1 VLARYLLL
9 YNNNNKIG
17 FKMKKLFQ
25 KVMKIFKDMLTE
37 FNKDT
42 REKQFSQGRVYLL
55 WSVIAYYITLGILL
69 VAGLHKAKDG
79 ANDIDVDKFNTI
91 IEALKYAMVLFGGY
105 VFGGK
110 FLDVVKVVG
119 GGSKTEKKS
128 DTEVQ

>member
-1 VLARYLLL
+1 
-9 YNNNNKIG
+9 
-17 FKMKKLFQ
+17 MKKLFQ

-37 FNKDT
+37 FNGKT
-42 REKQFSQGRVYLL
+42 NEKQYSQGRVYLL
-55 WSVIAYYITLGILL
+55 WSVVAYYITLGILL
-69 VAGLHKAKDG
+69 VAGLHKSKDG
-79 ANDIDVDKFNTI
+79 VNDVDVDKFNTI

-119 GGSKTEKKS
+119 GGSKTEKKG

>member
-1 VLARYLLL
+1 
-9 YNNNNKIG
+9 
-17 FKMKKLFQ
+17 MKKLFQ

-128 DTEVQ
+128 DTEAQ